1 MLHIESLIKVQ
12 YMTHAVIHIKFMVVD
27 KNTSYKGS

>member
-12 YMTHAVIHIKFMVVD
+12 YMTDVVIHVKFKVVD